1 MKRLYTGLFKVLPK
15 VSPRILPILALGLS
29 ITGAAADPNYPNRAV
44 SLIVPFPPGGP
55 TDVMMRVVGEAL
67 SQHWKQPVVIH
78 NRPGGAT
85 VVGTNAVKQ
94 APADGYTIGAAVGP
108 FATNPAVRSKLPYD
122 TLKDF
127 TPVSMIAEEFVVLA
141 AHKSVPADTVE
152 ELVALAKKSEKP
164 LSYATPSIG
173 GSAHLAAEMLKVRA
187 GIEMMQVP
195 YTGSA
200 KALVDFVAGR
210 VDLMFGIWHSMKP
223 YVDAGDLKIIAVV
236 HQDRLK
242 DAPQYA
248 TLAETYPGLA
258 FTGFEGLFVRS
269 ETPAEIVDKIVEAVR
284 VIIKEGPV
292 ADKLRKAGAEP
303 LGSGPKEFRAYLEG
317 QIGFWSGVAKEAKIK
332 LD

>member
-1 MKRLYTGLFKVLPK
+1 MISSRR
-15 VSPRILPILALGLS
+15 SALKALS
-29 ITGAAADPNYPNRAV
+29 FALLCFGVTGAAADPNYPNRAV
-44 SLIVPFPPGGP
+44 NLIVPFPPGGP

-141 AHKSVPADTVE
+141 AHKSVPANNVK
-152 ELVALAKKSEKP
+152 ELVALAKQSAKP

-173 GSAHLAAEMLKVRA
+173 GTAHLAAEMLKLRA
-187 GIEMMQVP
+187 GIEMLQVP

-210 VDLMFGIWHSMKP
+210 VDLMFGIWHSIKP
-223 YVDAGDLKIIAVV
+223 YVDSGDLKIIAVV
-236 HQDRLK
+236 HNERLK
-242 DAPQYA
+242 DAPQFE
-248 TLAETYPGLA
+248 TVSETYPDIA

-269 ETPAEIVDKIVEAVR
+269 ETPPEIVKKIVDAVR
-284 VIIKEGPV
+284 IIIKEGPV
-292 ADKLRKAGAEP
+292 AEKLRNAGAEP
-303 LGSGPKEFRAYLEG
+303 LGSGPDEFRDYLVK
-317 QIGFWSGVAKEAKIK
+317 QIGFWGKVAKEANIK